1 MQDIFITELLEMHRI
16 FLSLGGN
23 LGDREEY
30 LALTREQIKLQIGE
44 IVSHSDIYESEPWG
58 FSHNKAFL
66 NQVIEVESSLS
77 ALCLLDICNKIE
89 NQLGRN
95 RLKSVGEYE
104 ARTVDI
110 DILFFDSC
118 IYTLPPLIVP
128 HRHLH
133 ERMFVM
139 EPLAQIAPQLIHPL
153 LCQTIE
159 ELKGLCQDQGKVWK
173 FNRSVQHV
181 EA

>member
-1 MQDIFITELLEMHRI
+1 MHRV
-16 FLSLGGN
+16 FLSIGGN
-23 LGDREEY
+23 LGNREEY
-30 LALTREQIKLQIGE
+30 LTLTRQQISQQIGE
-44 IVSHSDIYESEPWG
+44 IVSQSDIYESEPWG
-58 FSHNKAFL
+58 FSHQNPFL
-66 NQVIEVESSLS
+66 NQVVEVETTLS

-89 NQLGRN
+89 AQLGRN

-110 DILFFDSC
+110 DILLFDSF

-139 EPLAQIAPQLIHPL
+139 EPLTQIAPQLVHPL
-153 LCQTIE
+153 LCQTME
-159 ELKGLCQDQGKVWK
+159 QLKVACQDQGKVWK
-173 FNRSVQHV
+173 YNVAMKDV
-181 EA
+181 VA